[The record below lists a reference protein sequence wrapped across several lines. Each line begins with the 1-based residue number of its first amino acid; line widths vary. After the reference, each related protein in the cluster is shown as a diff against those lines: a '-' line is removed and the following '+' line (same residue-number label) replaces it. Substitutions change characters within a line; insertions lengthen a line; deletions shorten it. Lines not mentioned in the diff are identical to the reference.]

1 MKTTLTLNEFRSIAS
16 LGVFTGRD
24 DVTPI
29 LGSVRIERDHNEL
42 ISMTTNRYV
51 ATRSTIDVPVDT
63 TDEFAVTIDID
74 LINKFITLLKADK
87 VGSVT
92 IELSDD
98 NIVTLTN
105 NYGVS
110 LSDVQTTANY
120 PPVNRLFPTKEK
132 IEAIDT
138 ISLRIEW
145 LVKLSKIQT
154 ASETKIDKD
163 QPWTFTYY
171 GVTEGMNGKVRPN
184 AIMASRNEIDVLI
197 QPNILL
203 K

>member
-1 MKTTLTLNEFRSIAS
+1 MKTTLTLNQFRSIAS
-16 LGVFTGRD
+16 LGVFTGKGD
-24 DVTPI
+24 ITPI
-29 LGSVRIERDHNEL
+29 IDAIRIERDYNEL

-51 ATRSTIDVPVDT
+51 ATRSTISVPEDT
-63 TDEFAVTIDID
+63 TDEFAVTINSE
-74 LINKFITLLKADK
+74 LINKFVTLLKADK

-110 LSDVQTTANY
+110 LSDTQVGGNY
-120 PPVNRLFPTKEK
+120 PPINRLFPTKDK

-171 GVTEGMNGKVRPN
+171 GTTEGMNGKVRPN

>member
-1 MKTTLTLNEFRSIAS
+1 MKTTLTLNQFRSIAS
-16 LGVFTGRD
+16 LGVFTGKG

-29 LGSVRIERDHNEL
+29 IDAIRIERDHSEL

-51 ATRSTIDVPVDT
+51 ATRSTISVPEDT
-63 TDEFAVTIDID
+63 TDEFAVTINSE
-74 LINKFITLLKADK
+74 LINKFVTLLKADK

-110 LSDVQTTANY
+110 LSDTQVGGNY
-120 PPVNRLFPTKEK
+120 PPVNRLFPTREK

-154 ASETKIDKD
+154 PNEKKIDKD
-163 QPWTFTYY
+163 QPWTFTFY
-171 GVTEGMNGKVRPN
+171 GMSSSQTHPRPN
-184 AIMASRNEIDVLI
+184 AIMATRNEIDVLI
-197 QPNILL
+197 QPNFIL
-203 K
+203 